1 MNPTN
6 KKEKLFILSMVLWG
20 LWYGLFILAIEMGY
34 KGHNLIHNNPL
45 FVLASSVCYIIAGMC
60 TIGFT
65 YFRGKALMVAVV
77 VTSALS
83 IIFDFTQLIALFD
96 SHHGKKTPG
105 KEIGEGSVHVQ
116 EGTIETVIC
125 LGIIFKVLF
134 LFVFKEKCRTSTP
147 AFVHLKEDTD
157 SLPPPPPAYDNLEK
171 KSNEAITPLHLS
183 TQSTI
188 GLVTRQIST
197 WPGKESA
204 KMTKR
209 QGTAMY

>member
-6 KKEKLFILSMVLWG
+6 KKEKLFLLSMVLWG
-20 LWYGLFILAIEMGY
+20 VVQSACGLFILVIEMGN
-34 KGHNLIHNNPL
+34 KGHNLIHNNPII
-45 FVLASSVCYIIAGMC
+45 VLASSVSYIIAGKC

-77 VTSALS
+77 VTSTLS
-83 IIFDFTQLIALFD
+83 IIFDLPQLISLFD
-96 SHHGKKTPG
+96 SHHGKKTLG
-105 KEIGEGSVHVQ
+105 KENGEGSVHVQ

-171 KSNEAITPLHLS
+171 KSNEAITPPPVN
-183 TQSTI
+183 TI
-188 GLVTRQIST
+188 VDWTRYQANINLA
-197 WPGKESA
+197 W
-204 KMTKR
+204 
-209 QGTAMY
+209 QGEC